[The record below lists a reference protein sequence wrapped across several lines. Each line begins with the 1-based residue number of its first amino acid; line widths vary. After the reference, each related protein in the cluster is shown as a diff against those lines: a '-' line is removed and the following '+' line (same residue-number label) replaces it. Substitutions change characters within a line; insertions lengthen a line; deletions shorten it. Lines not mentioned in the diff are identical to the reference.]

1 MEEIQNVN
9 VCSTYEEWVKKTR
22 FTNAGDATISNL
34 FPDFLQSHTHFM
46 TGPVAMYNG
55 HTITAHSFKLESFD
69 ELEPYIK
76 ECEESGTLVFVY
88 QIGKLLFS
96 ESIMTQFT
104 SHIFRCGH
112 LNANLANQ
120 PKE

>member
-1 MEEIQNVN
+1 MAEIQNVN
-9 VCSTYEEWVKKTR
+9 VCGTYEEWVKNNKS
-22 FTNAGDATISNL
+22 TNVGDATVSNM
-34 FPDFLQSHTHFM
+34 FPDLLKSHTHFM

-55 HTITAHSFKLESFD
+55 HTITARSLKLESFD

-88 QIGKLLFS
+88 KIGKLLFDQ
-96 ESIMTQFT
+96 SIMSQST